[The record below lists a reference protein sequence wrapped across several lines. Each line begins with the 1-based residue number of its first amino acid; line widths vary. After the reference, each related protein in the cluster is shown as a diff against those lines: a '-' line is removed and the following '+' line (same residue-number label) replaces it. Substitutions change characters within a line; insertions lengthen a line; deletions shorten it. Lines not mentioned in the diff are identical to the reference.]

1 MLLSCLKF
9 RKNKESNNPRMA
21 KINKGKLILLSRCAV
36 CDKIEIY
43 KKPSKQ
49 IVKYL
54 RIKTTFK

>member
-43 KKPSKQ
+43 KKNK
-49 IVKYL
+49 
-54 RIKTTFK
+54 